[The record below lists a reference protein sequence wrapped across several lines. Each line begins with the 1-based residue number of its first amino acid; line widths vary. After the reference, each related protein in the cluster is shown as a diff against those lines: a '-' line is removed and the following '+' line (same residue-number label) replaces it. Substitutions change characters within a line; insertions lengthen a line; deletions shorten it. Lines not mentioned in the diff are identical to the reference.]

1 MTRDLLLEVTWCLIN
16 VSSSPCEQV
25 NRSLVSHT
33 ALITRLIRLLSLQK
47 DHLIASHLMW
57 LFLNLLSSPSGEKW
71 LVPHMLVNKYDLL
84 ASVNSY
90 LS

>member
-1 MTRDLLLEVTWCLIN
+1 
-16 VSSSPCEQV
+16 
-25 NRSLVSHT
+25 
-33 ALITRLIRLLSLQK
+33 
-47 DHLIASHLMW
+47 MW